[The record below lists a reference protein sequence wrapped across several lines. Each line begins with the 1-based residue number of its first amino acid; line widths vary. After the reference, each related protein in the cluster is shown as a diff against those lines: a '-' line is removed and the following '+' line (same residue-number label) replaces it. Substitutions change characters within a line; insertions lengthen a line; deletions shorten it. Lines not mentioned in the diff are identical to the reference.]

1 MKNINN
7 MYSHPRKF
15 IMVKD
20 TKLFEVLEHAYPKKN
35 MREVIAQE
43 KSQLRRNPL
52 TIFKAFD
59 VPENKIDVNKITD
72 EYDFRVRRMHPVEV
86 ADIIAQDD
94 NNDDSKKEDISPT
107 LLLLLRRRFENE
119 ICKADSYDASSVQNS
134 H

>member
-1 MKNINN
+1 
-7 MYSHPRKF
+7 
-15 IMVKD
+15 
-20 TKLFEVLEHAYPKKN
+20 
-35 MREVIAQE
+35 
-43 KSQLRRNPL
+43 
-52 TIFKAFD
+52 
-59 VPENKIDVNKITD
+59 
-72 EYDFRVRRMHPVEV
+72 MHPVEV